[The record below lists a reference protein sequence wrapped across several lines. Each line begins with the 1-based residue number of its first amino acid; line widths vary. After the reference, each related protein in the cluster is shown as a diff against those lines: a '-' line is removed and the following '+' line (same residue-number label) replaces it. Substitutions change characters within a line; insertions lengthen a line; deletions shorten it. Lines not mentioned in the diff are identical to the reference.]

1 MLVSAID
8 LCTSLFS
15 YTFWEALQ
23 ELLKFWEA
31 YRNAQ
36 LENANWEE
44 PASLL
49 KSFWEEYENHLR
61 TSNPYRNVMRIVAS
75 GSGSK
80 DQAGLQEQSQVHLSF
95 RECVFH
101 VHTEPCI
108 KRLVA
113 LTRAHDVL
121 LLCRVLLAV
130 WQHGTVSSAL
140 IDSESIHCCQ
150 ECLHFCCRDWLE
162 LPSWMPFFSR
172 DTLLC
177 VSVMLCTFAS
187 TSHLPLGF

>member
-1 MLVSAID
+1 
-8 LCTSLFS
+8 
-15 YTFWEALQ
+15 
-23 ELLKFWEA
+23 
-31 YRNAQ
+31 
-36 LENANWEE
+36 
-44 PASLL
+44 
-49 KSFWEEYENHLR
+49 
-61 TSNPYRNVMRIVAS
+61 MRIVAS

-121 LLCRVLLAV
+121 LLCIVLLAV

-150 ECLHFCCRDWLE
+150 ECL
-162 LPSWMPFFSR
+162 
-172 DTLLC
+172 
-177 VSVMLCTFAS
+177 CTFAAGTGWS
-187 TSHLPLGF
+187 CPHECLFFPGTRCCVLVSCCALLLVQVICHWDFR

>member
-1 MLVSAID
+1 
-8 LCTSLFS
+8 
-15 YTFWEALQ
+15 
-23 ELLKFWEA
+23 
-31 YRNAQ
+31 
-36 LENANWEE
+36 
-44 PASLL
+44 
-49 KSFWEEYENHLR
+49 
-61 TSNPYRNVMRIVAS
+61 MRIVAS

-121 LLCRVLLAV
+121 LLCIVLLAV

-150 ECLHFCCRDWLE
+150 ECL
-162 LPSWMPFFSR
+162 
-172 DTLLC
+172 
-177 VSVMLCTFAS
+177 CTFAAGTGWS
-187 TSHLPLGF
+187 CPHECLFFPGTRCCVLVSCCALLLVQVI